1 MNASTNQFPK
11 SVVSHPPATDTAAA
25 PLSVPTDG
33 RGAPFHL
40 PADPCAD
47 PVTVSLVG
55 VPQGKGR
62 ARAFLRGGHIGHYTP
77 EKTRT
82 YEGMIRSAAMD
93 EIGNKP
99 LFDCP
104 VEFVLRAIFPVP
116 TSWSGKKRQLALTGG
131 IKPGKKPDLD
141 NIAKAWNDGL
151 NSVVYR
157 DDALICR
164 MTLDKR
170 YGPQA
175 LVVVTVRPLP

>member
-1 MNASTNQFPK
+1 MDAIAS
-11 SVVSHPPATDTAAA
+11 PAD
-25 PLSVPTDG
+25 
-33 RGAPFHL
+33 APFHA
-40 PADPCAD
+40 PVDPGHE
-47 PVTVSLVG
+47 PVTISVCG
-55 VPQGKGR
+55 EPQGKGR

-93 EIGNKP
+93 VIGNKP
-99 LFDCP
+99 PFEDP

-116 TSWSGKKRQLALTGG
+116 ASWSGRKRERALLGE
-131 IKPGKKPDLD
+131 IKPAKKPDLD
-141 NIAKAWNDGL
+141 NVAKAWNDAL
-151 NSVVYR
+151 NGVVYR